1 MTGKSKIYTSL
12 FCITIFALILSFS
25 SCKKNGESA
34 DSGEADENIVLD
46 YSVHPMTESVRWLT
60 NENEPV
66 IASPNAKQGGTYNT
80 YMLTFPLTFRVVGPD
95 SNNYTRSYFTDNQL
109 SLVNY
114 HSDTDKLLP
123 ELATHW
129 AYSKDGRT
137 MYFRLNQAAK
147 WSDGVPVTPDD
158 FIFVLEFMRSKHI
171 QDPWYNDY
179 FTKDIEKVTK
189 HGDYIVS
196 VTATKRIPDLWQ
208 TVSISPIPKHFY
220 GKMNKNYVTEYNW
233 KIEPNTGP
241 YILKDFSKGKYLLF
255 EKKKDWWAK
264 DLRYFRNRF
273 NVEYI
278 RIEVIRDPNVA
289 FEYFRKGLIDAYD
302 ATRPE
307 IWYEKGTGDIFDKG
321 YVNKLWYYN
330 QARRPTSGLY
340 LNLDKEIFK
349 DRNLRYALAHAI
361 NFDKLNSQILR
372 NEAVRLNTFY
382 EGYGAYTNKSIKA
395 REFNIAKVESY
406 MKASGW
412 KRGKD
417 GIWEKGGQR
426 YSVTIT
432 YGQEQLTPRVVV
444 LQEEAKKAGIEINL
458 ELLDPSTSYKKV
470 MEKKHDIAYMAWS
483 TSFRPSPWQSFHS
496 DNAHKPQT
504 NNINNIDDPEMDR
517 MIEKYR
523 DSTSEQ
529 ERILLSKKIQ
539 QKLYESGAW
548 IPLNTLPFFREF
560 HWRWMKFPDVPG
572 FKDTSSVFDNPAS
585 AGYFWVDEDLKK
597 ETKEAMKSGKTFT
610 PVSRVIEK
618 YKEPGR

>member
-1 MTGKSKIYTSL
+1 MTGKRKIYTGL
-12 FCITIFALILSFS
+12 FYIAILTFLLSFN
-25 SCKKNGESA
+25 SCKKSDESA

-46 YSVHPMTESVRWLT
+46 YSIHPMTENVRWLT

-109 SLVNY
+109 SLVSY
-114 HSDTDKLLP
+114 HSDTEKLLP

-137 MYFRLNQAAK
+137 MYFKLNTAAK

-179 FTKDIEKVTK
+179 YTKDIEKVTK
-189 HGDYIVS
+189 HGEYIVS

-208 TVSISPIPKHFY
+208 TVSLSPIPKHFY

-278 RIEVIRDPNVA
+278 RVEVIRDPNVA
-289 FEYFRKGLIDAYD
+289 FEYFRKGLIDAFD

-307 IWYEKGTGDIFDKG
+307 IWYEKGTGEIFDRG

-382 EGYGAYTNKSIKA
+382 EGYGAYTNKNIKA

-444 LQEEAKKAGIEINL
+444 LQEEAKKAGIELNL

-504 NNINNIDDPEMDR
+504 NNINNLDDPEMDR

-529 ERILLSKKIQ
+529 ERIQLSKKIQ

-560 HWRWMKFPDVPG
+560 YWRWMKFPDVPG

-597 ETKEAMKSGKTFT
+597 ETKEAMKSGKTFA
-610 PVSRVIEK
+610 PVTRIIEK
-618 YKEPGR
+618 YK